1 MVDKPIFYD
10 SDVLICFL
18 AINQSDILKNLF
30 SKVIVPE
37 PVYIELINITVYQN
51 IKQNLNFLM
60 QENFV
65 EIAEVDFASPEGNVY
80 NMIRRGFWSGG
91 NWIGR
96 GESASM
102 ALAIEN
108 KGIVASNNLSD
119 VQEICDDYEI
129 PVITASI
136 ILAFCFE
143 LNLMDEEEVES
154 IWQKILTK
162 TKQIMPTE
170 TFGKYYDELFKNDC
184 NVLLKGYDFK
194 KHYLNSKKVKI

>member
-119 VQEICDDYEI
+119 VQEICDD
-129 PVITASI
+129 
-136 ILAFCFE
+136 
-143 LNLMDEEEVES
+143 
-154 IWQKILTK
+154 
-162 TKQIMPTE
+162 
-170 TFGKYYDELFKNDC
+170 
-184 NVLLKGYDFK
+184 
-194 KHYLNSKKVKI
+194 